1 MTENPGLIAGGNILP
16 SVFCTMDGNNYEV
29 VQSVSGD
36 HPIGIS
42 QVGTHDSPG
51 VAGATAYAAIA
62 GQELQVF
69 TEGDVCLLTVA
80 TGVTAGQ
87 FLMVGSTNGY
97 GVPLINGNW
106 YGAQALENASA
117 AVGIT
122 NPQIRVKVVIGY
134 R

>member
-16 SVFCTMDGNNYEV
+16 SVFCTMDGNSYEV
-29 VQSVSGD
+29 VASVSGD

-42 QVGTHDSPG
+42 QVGTHDPPG
-51 VAGATAYAAIA
+51 VAGATAYAAVS

-87 FLMVGSTNGY
+87 FLMPGSTNGY
-97 GVPLINGNW
+97 GIPQTTGNW
-106 YGAQALENASA
+106 YGAVALESVSA
-117 AVGIT
+117 AVGLT